1 MDTGDAS
8 FVPPGHGYPR
18 GTDGEGM
25 GMSDDGTQDH
35 DELLVADLVVQR
47 LRAWGVPRVAAA
59 VAFVAAAVA
68 FHGRPRTREMGLFT
82 VVDDWPDTRLQRQ
95 QVGTPWAPPLVGAAL
110 WLAGHRREAV
120 AAVLS
125 LPASKGVEVAVKKV
139 LQRPRP
145 LYETPTV
152 LRDDAPVEGPSFPSG
167 HAALAAAAAYLVCR
181 AAPPV
186 TLPVAALTTASSLV
200 RVHQGA
206 HWPSDALAG
215 TALGVGVAA
224 GLRLSVMR
232 IGRLSDRSA

>member
-1 MDTGDAS
+1 VDA
-8 FVPPGHGYPR
+8 
-18 GTDGEGM
+18 T
-25 GMSDDGTQDH
+25 
-35 DELLVADLVVQR
+35 VAVC
-47 LRAWGVPRVAAA
+47 GA
-59 VAFVAAAVA
+59 VAFLASAVA
-68 FHGRPRTREMGLFT
+68 FRGTPRGPELRLFG
-82 VVDDWPDTRLQRQ
+82 VVNEWPDTRLHRLPQ

-110 WLAGHRREAV
+110 WLAGRRREAV
-120 AAVLS
+120 AAFLS